1 MPRIIIDRDTRISGS
16 SSSSSL
22 SKEDKGILP
31 NSDYVK
37 ITSNTTGGIVV
48 DVPEGTQFKVTVLK
62 D

>member
-1 MPRIIIDRDTRISGS
+1 MPRIIIDRDTRSAGLA
-16 SSSSSL
+16 SSL
-22 SKEDKGILP
+22 SKEDKGISP